1 MLKSFTK
8 LTFSSSPRLR
18 NKQGTQ
24 RRREGVWYLGPRL
37 QLEQE
42 SAGPRSLGSLT
53 RAYKLLRRAKKIIAI
68 ESLHRDAAKFNLL
81 EL

>member
-1 MLKSFTK
+1 M
-8 LTFSSSPRLR
+8 R
-18 NKQGTQ
+18 
-24 RRREGVWYLGPRL
+24 YLGPRL

-42 SAGPRSLGSLT
+42 SAGPRSLGSLP